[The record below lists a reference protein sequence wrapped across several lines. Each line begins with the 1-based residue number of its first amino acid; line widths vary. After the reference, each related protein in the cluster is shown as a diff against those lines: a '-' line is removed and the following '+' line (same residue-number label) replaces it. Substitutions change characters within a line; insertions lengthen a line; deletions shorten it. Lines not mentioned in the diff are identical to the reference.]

1 MGQIIFFSIQK
12 KYDNIS
18 YVFFYIKNLNRKL
31 KSLCM
36 HLIKKI
42 ENYLSKQKILWS
54 SILNQPKLTS
64 QTHNSGH
71 ELDQVEHFF
80 IEFFV

>member
-1 MGQIIFFSIQK
+1 
-12 KYDNIS
+12 
-18 YVFFYIKNLNRKL
+18 
-31 KSLCM
+31 M

-42 ENYLSKQKILWS
+42 ENYLSKQKTLWS